1 MPGPGRTST
10 CLGVLVISLLT
21 ACVVAP
27 GLATDAASHS
37 PPAHSL
43 VPSAT
48 AAASTPA
55 SASARPDASPT
66 PSPTP
71 DPSVLDLRTTS
82 CDGGVVLE
90 WSASAD
96 PRFHHYTALRSPQ
109 REIETA
115 YPPIAPA
122 VDWGDTYATD
132 RFVTSAADASIIP
145 SDTRW
150 FYRVMAYD
158 AEGAVIGASAVRDGR
173 LDEVDDLGTVEVS
186 TTADGEARLQWE
198 AYGGFSRCF
207 SSYRVMVGIGGGL
220 PNTLLAVV
228 SSQAT
233 AELVTDAL
241 HPGTTYAIRVQAMRT
256 TTLESFVV
264 GQTAVITHTP
274 P

>member
-1 MPGPGRTST
+1 MPWPGRTSIR
-10 CLGVLVISLLT
+10 LGVLVALLT

-27 GLATDAASHS
+27 DAATDAASQS
-37 PPAHSL
+37 PRASASL
-43 VPSAT
+43 APSAS
-48 AAASTPA
+48 AAASAVA
-55 SASARPDASPT
+55 SASAVPDASPT

-90 WSASAD
+90 WSASTD

-115 YPPIAPA
+115 WPPIAPA

-158 AEGAVIGASAVRDGR
+158 ADGAVIGASTVRDGR
-173 LDEVDDLGTVEVS
+173 LDEVDDLGSMEVS
-186 TTADGEARLQWE
+186 TTADGETLLEWG

-207 SSYRVMVGIGGGL
+207 SSYRVMIGIGGGV

-228 SSQAT
+228 SDQST
-233 AELVTDAL
+233 SELVTDAL
-241 HPGTTYAIRVQAMRT
+241 HPETTYAIRVQAIRT

-264 GQTAVITHTP
+264 GQTEVVTQTLP
-274 P
+274 